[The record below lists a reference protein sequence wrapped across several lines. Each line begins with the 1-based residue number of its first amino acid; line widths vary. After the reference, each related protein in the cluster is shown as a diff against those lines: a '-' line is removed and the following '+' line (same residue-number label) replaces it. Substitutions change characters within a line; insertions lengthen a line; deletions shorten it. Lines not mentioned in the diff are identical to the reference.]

1 MIYLVLDFDGTI
13 AWLRVDWKHVRSE
26 LERRY
31 SGLKG
36 KPIFTWLQERFLRGL
51 DVEGPME
58 VIREAEFKAM
68 GDLDFD
74 EELVE
79 LLHRLRARG
88 ARMALVSMQDDDV
101 LRRALEKMGL
111 EGVFD
116 VVIGRRTE
124 LIRERQLSLVLD
136 TWGIRPSQAL
146 FISDRI
152 EDIEV
157 GLRMGLRA
165 LRLFYLDGSVKKWLK
180 ELLAGPFRPPA

>member
-58 VIREAEFKAM
+58 VIREAELKAM

-74 EELVE
+74 GELVE
-79 LLHRLRARG
+79 LLHQLRARG

-152 EDIEV
+152 EDVEV